1 MKKYLK
7 SLFAKDSPS
16 PSYPVLP
23 ALNAEG
29 ESNIKGLYMAGEIA
43 GKPLIKIALNEGY
56 NIASIL
62 FDKLK
67 SGSNKNGDY
76 DVVIIGAG
84 ISGIA
89 AAVRLNE
96 LGAKVV
102 ALDSGKCFQTLRNFT
117 RGKLI
122 LAEPAEIKLKGSIP
136 FKEGSVEE
144 TLVNFDKALITN
156 GVEYREYTKVSDI
169 QKKNGLF
176 TVATDRGE
184 IRAEL
189 VLLSTG
195 KAGNPRKA
203 GVPGELEWA
212 NKIFH
217 FLKDP
222 DEYENLN
229 LLIYGGGDVA
239 AEAALAL
246 CDTNNVTLAAVDKDF
261 IFPKKKNIDNM
272 RKKESKGKLK
282 ILMETRLKKVGEKN
296 VILENM
302 ATSEE
307 SNISNDYLFE
317 MIGAEPPVSFFKKI
331 GISLENKWSFN
342 KKIALFFACMIVL
355 PLYTWKKGLWPFHY
369 YGEGISHLPVIFKNP
384 SFWYSGLYTLVM
396 LGFGLFAMKRWSNG
410 WKDKYQIYRFSS
422 LIIFQILSFFII
434 ECMLALYLPSDTW
447 WRAYAITNPFP
458 LLFDSFYNLSGT
470 SLSDLKWIIAAV
482 GFFVTFVAIP
492 ISARYHGKRFCS
504 WICGC
509 GGLAETL
516 GDRWRH
522 LSPKGAKSRRWEFM
536 GMAVLFWAIT
546 SAFVILVFY
555 SGDIGSSGI
564 WHKSYGIIVDFWL
577 IAVIP
582 MAFYPVLGGKLWCRY
597 WCPLA
602 KYMELLSEKYGT
614 LKIKSN
620 DKCIQCTQCSLYCQ
634 VGVDVMAFAKNG
646 EEFSNKNTSC
656 IHCGVCISVCPMDVL
671 SFSND

>member
-7 SLFAKDSPS
+7 GLFAKDSPS

-23 ALNAEG
+23 ALNLEG

-56 NIASIL
+56 NIASVL

-76 DVVIIGAG
+76 DVVVIGAG

-102 ALDSGKCFQTLRNFT
+102 ALDSGKCFQTLGNFT

-136 FKEGSVEE
+136 FKEGNVEE
-144 TLVNFDKALITN
+144 TLANFDKALITN

-246 CDTNNVTLAAVDKDF
+246 CDTNNVTLAAVDKEF
-261 IFPKKKNIDNM
+261 IFPKKK
-272 RKKESKGKLK
+272 E
-282 ILMETRLKKVGEKN
+282 
-296 VILENM
+296 
-302 ATSEE
+302 
-307 SNISNDYLFE
+307 
-317 MIGAEPPVSFFKKI
+317 
-331 GISLENKWSFN
+331 
-342 KKIALFFACMIVL
+342 
-355 PLYTWKKGLWPFHY
+355 H
-369 YGEGISHLPVIFKNP
+369 
-384 SFWYSGLYTLVM
+384 
-396 LGFGLFAMKRWSNG
+396 
-410 WKDKYQIYRFSS
+410 
-422 LIIFQILSFFII
+422 
-434 ECMLALYLPSDTW
+434 
-447 WRAYAITNPFP
+447 
-458 LLFDSFYNLSGT
+458 
-470 SLSDLKWIIAAV
+470 
-482 GFFVTFVAIP
+482 
-492 ISARYHGKRFCS
+492 
-504 WICGC
+504 
-509 GGLAETL
+509 
-516 GDRWRH
+516 
-522 LSPKGAKSRRWEFM
+522 
-536 GMAVLFWAIT
+536 
-546 SAFVILVFY
+546 
-555 SGDIGSSGI
+555 
-564 WHKSYGIIVDFWL
+564 
-577 IAVIP
+577 
-582 MAFYPVLGGKLWCRY
+582 
-597 WCPLA
+597 
-602 KYMELLSEKYGT
+602 
-614 LKIKSN
+614 
-620 DKCIQCTQCSLYCQ
+620 
-634 VGVDVMAFAKNG
+634 
-646 EEFSNKNTSC
+646 
-656 IHCGVCISVCPMDVL
+656 
-671 SFSND
+671 